1 MYTMMNPR
9 TTRISIVLKKKN
21 WQETYNRQEDISFLE
36 NRRSTHVQ
44 LMASRLKWEGVDC
57 YSSSHRLWLFINSLT
72 IFVDCYAPAINFTD
86 VYDYSD
92 NSDTHVRSV
101 FRSFE
106 CTNGY
111 TIINSTS
118 EIICYA
124 DGKWTPDTVCA
135 KGNKKQM
142 IARQILQNKV
152 LLRQQILAI
161 KFRHFD
167 SLL

>member
-1 MYTMMNPR
+1 MMNPR
-9 TTRISIVLKKKN
+9 TTRIPIVLKEKN
-21 WQETYNRQEDISFLE
+21 WQETYNRQEDISFFGE
-36 NRRSTHVQ
+36 QTHVQ

-72 IFVDCYAPAINFTD
+72 IFVDCYAPAINFTE
-86 VYDYSD
+86 VNDYSA
-92 NSDTHVRSV
+92 NSKTYVTSV
-101 FRSFE
+101 FRSFK
-106 CTNGY
+106 CKNGH

-142 IARQILQNKV
+142 IARCIFFLNFYCNSFLPQFIFF
-152 LLRQQILAI
+152 IEI
-161 KFRHFD
+161 Y
-167 SLL
+167 SS

>member
-1 MYTMMNPR
+1 MMNPR
-9 TTRISIVLKKKN
+9 TTRIPIVLKEKN
-21 WQETYNRQEDISFLE
+21 SQETYNRQEDISFFGE
-36 NRRSTHVQ
+36 QTHVQ

-72 IFVDCYAPAINFTD
+72 IFVDCYAPAINFTE
-86 VYDYSD
+86 VNDYSA
-92 NSDTHVRSV
+92 NSKTYVTSV
-101 FRSFE
+101 FRSFK
-106 CTNGY
+106 CKNGY

-142 IARQILQNKV
+142 IARCSFFLNFYCNSFLPQFIFF
-152 LLRQQILAI
+152 IEI
-161 KFRHFD
+161 YG
-167 SLL
+167 S

>member
-1 MYTMMNPR
+1 
-9 TTRISIVLKKKN
+9 
-21 WQETYNRQEDISFLE
+21 
-36 NRRSTHVQ
+36 
-44 LMASRLKWEGVDC
+44 
-57 YSSSHRLWLFINSLT
+57 LT